1 MKNGFMNVLSILLC
15 GRLVW
20 NVEENDFGFEFGVAR
35 MLIVTCQSGCH
46 SGADSN
52 MC

>member
-1 MKNGFMNVLSILLC
+1 MNVLSVLLC

-20 NVEENDFGFEFGVAR
+20 NVEKNDFGFEFVVAQ
-35 MLIVTCQSGCH
+35 MPIVTCQSACRL
-46 SGADSN
+46 GAGGN

>member
-1 MKNGFMNVLSILLC
+1 MKKGIMDVLSVLLC

-20 NVEENDFGFEFGVAR
+20 NVEEDDFGFEFGVAR
-35 MLIVTCQSGCH
+35 MPTVTCQSRCR
-46 SGADSN
+46 SGASGN